1 MGGQPSSLARASP
14 LFLVARASGCA
25 SRLRLYDGW
34 ADWQRRGLA
43 SRRAKA
49 NFGSPTPTAWTRS
62 TRVSEGDH
70 DLVDGLWLH
79 VSRRTSKTRRLEGR
93 ATCNPASWLFKRKDF
108 QARSR
113 RRFFAV
119 RAGRTRTPL
128 WWPSVRV
135 SAPPQAKVWCKTTHE
150 VPRTRSWSF
159 ARRRTAH
166 PLSPGRRNYGGGY
179 SLRRR
184 RD

>member
-1 MGGQPSSLARASP
+1 MRVRCESVAVKLKKSGASSSPCARAPRSP
-14 LFLVARASGCA
+14 P
-25 SRLRLYDGW
+25 
-34 ADWQRRGLA
+34 QR
-43 SRRAKA
+43 
-49 NFGSPTPTAWTRS
+49 SPRQRTYQW
-62 TRVSEGDH
+62 
-70 DLVDGLWLH
+70 DLVVDNEEFDPEE
-79 VSRRTSKTRRLEGR
+79 TRAQARLERFR
-93 ATCNPASWLFKRKDF
+93 ARSNPAAWLLKTKDF

-159 ARRRTAH
+159 ASRRRTAH

-179 SLRRR
+179 SVRRR